1 MMNATDSERR
11 YTMVIIGDSFVRGTG
26 ATDRHGWSQMLAD
39 DMDEIYNVH
48 IKGHGGHNIRDILD
62 RMDGDVIDLDPDI
75 VLLQVGINDSRY
87 RDSFDTEH
95 EVSPTEFN
103 DGLAQ
108 FVESIRAEAYP
119 HTQIILLGTTPV
131 DEELTRPYKPDKQY
145 INSESKRYDDIIKDV
160 CREKYVRYF
169 NVFSHFANRDVED
182 LLDDGVHP
190 NNEGHKLIYEVVLKN
205 LFPNQE
211 I

>member
-1 MMNATDSERR
+1 MTATDSERK

-26 ATDRHGWSQMLAD
+26 AADRHGWSQMLAD

-48 IKGHGGHNIRDILD
+48 INGHGGHNIQDILD
-62 RMDGDVIDLDPDI
+62 RMDTDVIDLEPDI

-87 RDSFDTEH
+87 RDSFDTDH
-95 EVSPTEFN
+95 EVPPAEFK

-108 FVESIRAEAYP
+108 FVELIRAEAYP
-119 HTQIILLGTTPV
+119 HTQIIIVGTTPV
-131 DEELTRPYKPDKQY
+131 DEDLTRPYKPDKQY
-145 INSESKRYDDIIKDV
+145 VNSESKKYDDIIKNV
-160 CREKYVRYF
+160 CRENYVRYID
-169 NVFSHFANRDVED
+169 VFSHFADRDVED

-190 NNEGHKLIYEVVLKN
+190 NNEGHKLIYEVVSKN
-205 LFPNQE
+205 LSKNRG